1 MNDEAGYHRL
11 GPLTGNMAATLNRPE
26 MDGEPVTVVAG
37 IRGKY
42 VALPGVCRPQFSLLP
57 SEFRCYLS
65 DPHPEWPN
73 SLYAWD
79 EEGIAWIRDWHAP
92 GSKEVAA
99 LLAAY
104 ALRAR
109 KPA

>member
-11 GPLTGNMAATLNRPE
+11 GPLTGNMAATLNHPE
-26 MDGEPVTVVAG
+26 MDGTPVTVVVG

-42 VALPGVCRPQFSLLP
+42 VAMPGVCRPQFSLLLT
-57 SEFRCYLS
+57 EFRCYLS
-65 DPHPEWPN
+65 DPHPEWPD

-79 EEGIAWIRDWHAP
+79 EEGVAWIRGHHAA

-99 LLAAY
+99 LLVAHT
-104 ALRAR
+104 LRTR
-109 KPA
+109 KTA